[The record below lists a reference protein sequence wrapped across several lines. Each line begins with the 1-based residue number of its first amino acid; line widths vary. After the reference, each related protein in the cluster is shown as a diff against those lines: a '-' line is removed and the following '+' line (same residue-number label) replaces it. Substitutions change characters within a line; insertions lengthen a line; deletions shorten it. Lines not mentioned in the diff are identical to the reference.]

1 MLQNAISPPPEG
13 STFTYVKDKV
23 LGSASVLG

>member
-1 MLQNAISPPPEG
+1 MIQDAISPPQEG
-13 STFTYVKDKV
+13 SSFTYVKDKV